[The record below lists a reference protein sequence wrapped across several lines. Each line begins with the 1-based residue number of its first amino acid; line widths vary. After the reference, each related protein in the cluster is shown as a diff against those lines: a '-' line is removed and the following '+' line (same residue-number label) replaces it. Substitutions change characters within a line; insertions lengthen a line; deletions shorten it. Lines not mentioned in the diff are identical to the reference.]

1 MGNLVYVFFL
11 RENRKGKQ
19 ELAIQRHWQH
29 WLHKTNK
36 TQKQNITQKT
46 KKMSNTD
53 PAKSGVNPGARGRL
67 AVPASCKSA
76 AILLIWTIRVGYHY
90 ANTNTK
96 GHELSH

>member
-1 MGNLVYVFFL
+1 MGNLVDVFFL

-36 TQKQNITQKT
+36 TQKQNRTQKT

-53 PAKSGVNPGARGRL
+53 PAKSGVNPGARGR
-67 AVPASCKSA
+67 
-76 AILLIWTIRVGYHY
+76 
-90 ANTNTK
+90 
-96 GHELSH
+96 